1 MTEATDEEVRECN
14 NWLEKLRHR
23 AASEPTG
30 TLRVTVE
37 QLNDIHAE
45 YRKLLARLE
54 RVEAVIQNS
63 KQATTACAH
72 DFKITTGLSHN
83 DPVTWFC
90 CKKCNYGYWL

>member
-14 NWLEKLRHR
+14 NWLEKLRYR

-37 QLNDIHAE
+37 QLNDIHTE

-54 RVEAVIQNS
+54 RVERELRVMQCGAQEARSLN
-63 KQATTACAH
+63 KQP
-72 DFKITTGLSHN
+72 G
-83 DPVTWFC
+83 
-90 CKKCNYGYWL
+90 